1 MKKNTNSNN
10 SSGNIE
16 QAKETHY
23 TNQQNFINF
32 ILNLYSENLRL
43 SSSVGKM
50 KYFSLQLLFES
61 RSVFILLAK
70 LQGKIQFFPLL
81 SRTFVPE

>member
-1 MKKNTNSNN
+1 MAMKKNTNSNN
-10 SSGNIE
+10 SNGNIE

-43 SSSVGKM
+43 SSSVGKSI
-50 KYFSLQLLFES
+50 FIILF
-61 RSVFILLAK
+61 
-70 LQGKIQFFPLL
+70 Q
-81 SRTFVPE
+81 